1 MSANPYLM
9 VCLFVLAMVGFVWA
23 MYRDLHP
30 TTLPRDLRWC
40 RWMITFGALAA
51 FDAAMLMQAA

>member
-9 VCLFVLAMVGFVWA
+9 VVLFVLAMVGFTLA
-23 MYRDLHP
+23 MHRELHP
-30 TTLPRDLRWC
+30 STLPRDLRWC
-40 RWMITFGALAA
+40 RWMVIFGALAV

>member
-1 MSANPYLM
+1 
-9 VCLFVLAMVGFVWA
+9 MVGFVWA